1 MPKTEEYLALDGAIH
16 QTFQENLT
24 PFEAFQL
31 LQNGHE
37 RFLNHLTHRRSRGNL
52 LADAAAGQ
60 FPYAA
65 VLGCIDSRVPVEEV
79 FDAAFGDMFVA
90 RVAGNTVSPEIL
102 GSLEYA
108 CKYAGAKLI
117 LVLGHTKCGAVQ
129 GAWSKLVDGNITEL
143 LSHIEPAVNEVQAA
157 KGTEPTDENLN
168 ACVTANVMHTV
179 QQIREK
185 SPTLADLE
193 AGGKI
198 ALVGGR
204 YDISTGQVEF
214 VVQPSW
220 AGETKLP
227 A

>member
-16 QTFQENLT
+16 QAFQESLT
-24 PFEAFQL
+24 PLEAFRL
-31 LQNGHE
+31 LKSGHE

-90 RVAGNTVSPEIL
+90 RVAGNTVSPEML

-143 LSHIEPAVNEVQAA
+143 LSHIEPAVNEVQAT

-168 ACVTANVMHTV
+168 ACVTANVKHTV

-185 SPTLADLE
+185 SQTLAELE
-193 AGGKI
+193 AAGKI

-204 YDISTGQVEF
+204 YDISTGRVEF

-220 AGETKLP
+220 AEQTTLP

>member
-1 MPKTEEYLALDGAIH
+1 
-16 QTFQENLT
+16 
-24 PFEAFQL
+24 
-31 LQNGHE
+31 
-37 RFLNHLTHRRSRGNL
+37 
-52 LADAAAGQ
+52 
-60 FPYAA
+60 
-65 VLGCIDSRVPVEEV
+65 VEEV